1 MHGGSDSGDLR
12 NDVEGGIGT
21 CATAARAKK
30 WKWQRRELEWGTHVG
45 GVDGVGGV
53 VTEVIP
59 DISHHGT
66 AQFIIGVAE
75 RAAFSVTLLEEPTR
89 VVVDVLHEPAAELTP
104 LGVPNL
110 RADARDPAPPYQR
123 EVTGVRPLVHTT

>member
-45 GVDGVGGV
+45 GVDGGEGV
-53 VTEVIP
+53 SIP
-59 DISHHGT
+59 ASSRAGLGDINAIRDGD
-66 AQFIIGVAE
+66 G
-75 RAAFSVTLLEEPTR
+75 
-89 VVVDVLHEPAAELTP
+89 
-104 LGVPNL
+104 
-110 RADARDPAPPYQR
+110 ADIRNAVCSGFGQ
-123 EVTGVRPLVHTT
+123 GL